1 MDYYITLPGKKC
13 SKCNNKESIFIIK
26 DGYLICSNCG
36 FIVLSYIPGIDFK
49 PVGFYKKPKNME
61 ELIKKFKKER
71 PDILEDDLLYK
82 LELFVNMPEKEI
94 RRAIKLYEI
103 KRKKRNKT
111 Q

>member
-1 MDYYITLPGKKC
+1 
-13 SKCNNKESIFIIK
+13 
-26 DGYLICSNCG
+26 
-36 FIVLSYIPGIDFK
+36 
-49 PVGFYKKPKNME
+49 ME